1 MIAPTGQ
8 FRRGAPGDVESLVDL
23 HYRVFD
29 ERTHL
34 TLLFG
39 RGFLRAAYRWYCES
53 PEAFTVVAELDGRLQ
68 GSCAVNRGSY
78 YLVFRKNTR
87 ALAGAILRQP
97 SVLLQ
102 KAIWRRLGTLRF
114 RRGARSGDRAYLA
127 YLAVTPAGRKA
138 GIGKELVAAAIT
150 ECRRRGWDEILT
162 ATHRDNVPAR
172 FMYRTLGFEEF
183 AAIDHDGLVGIRL
196 RSSCAGPAVPRSSS
210 PEASG
215 PGS

>member
-1 MIAPTGQ
+1 MIAPSGQ
-8 FRRGAPGDVESLVDL
+8 LRRGAAGDVESLVDL
-23 HYRVFD
+23 HCRVFD

-34 TLLFG
+34 TLVFG
-39 RGFLRAAYRWYCES
+39 RDFLRAAYRWYCES
-53 PEAFTVVAELDGRLQ
+53 PEAFTVVAELDGRLE

-87 ALAGAILRQP
+87 ALAGAILRRP
-97 SVLLQ
+97 SVLRH

-114 RRGARSGDRAYLA
+114 KRGPRSRDRAYLA
-127 YLAVTPAGRKA
+127 YLAVSPAGRKA

-150 ECRRRGWDEILT
+150 ECRRRGWDEIMT

-172 FMYRTLGFEEF
+172 FMYKTLGFEQF
-183 AAIDHDGLVGIRL
+183 AAIDHDGLIGIRL
-196 RSSCAGPAVPRSSS
+196 RNAGAVPVPRSSS
-210 PEASG
+210 PEASL